1 LAQRYGAR
9 GNKSDLF
16 VILNTPIST
25 PMKPLHFLLGLL
37 LVVSVSASAK
47 AKPDTVKVGAYIISI
62 HDIDFHDKQ
71 YTARFWLWFVYKNP
85 RLNFAQQIDIPNAKD
100 IEISSES
107 LDTVNGVYWAQM
119 RVKCTMKENWRVH
132 DFPFDEQHLKI
143 VLEDEALDIGDLVF
157 VADTAES
164 RFDNVEALS
173 GWKVDSFKVSTGVAH
188 YNSSFGNPEVGNLK
202 QNFSKFT
209 IEMDIDR
216 KAVGLFLKIFLGMY
230 FAFMIA
236 LVSFLSDTNELEP
249 RFGLPVGGLFAA
261 VGNKYIID
269 SLLPESS
276 QFSLVDILHSL
287 TFLGI
292 FCILTVSAIAL
303 KLHNN
308 NKIDLAHRINKI
320 GAVIT
325 IVGYILA
332 NIYYIINA

>member
-1 LAQRYGAR
+1 MKMRLTAILLP
-9 GNKSDLF
+9 LF
-16 VILNTPIST
+16 ILFSIAAIA
-25 PMKPLHFLLGLL
+25 KEK
-37 LVVSVSASAK
+37 K
-47 AKPDTVKVGAYIISI
+47 AKSDTVKVGAYIISI
-62 HDIDFHDKQ
+62 HDINFHEKE
-71 YTARFWLWFVYKNP
+71 YTARFWLWFVYDNP
-85 RLNFAQQIDIPNAKD
+85 KYDFAKQIDITNAKD
-100 IEISSES
+100 IEISSTS
-107 LDTVNGVYWAQM
+107 IDTVNGKFWAQM

-132 DFPFDEQHLKI
+132 DFPFDTQHLR
-143 VLEDEALDIGDLVF
+143 VVMEDEALDIDQLVF
-157 VADTAES
+157 VADTASS

-173 GWKVDSFKVSTGVAH
+173 GWKVDDFKVQTSIAT
-188 YNSSFGNPEVGNLK
+188 YNTSFGNPEPGYDK
-202 QNFSKFT
+202 QKFSVFS
-209 IEMDIDR
+209 IDMDIER
-216 KAVGLFLKIFLGMY
+216 EAKGLFLKIFLGMY

-308 NKIDLAHRINKI
+308 DKVDLAHRINRI
-320 GAVIT
+320 GAIVV
-325 IVGYILA
+325 IVGYIIA
-332 NIYYIINA
+332 NVYYIINS

>member
-1 LAQRYGAR
+1 MKMRLTAILLP
-9 GNKSDLF
+9 LF
-16 VILNTPIST
+16 ILFSIAAIA
-25 PMKPLHFLLGLL
+25 KEK
-37 LVVSVSASAK
+37 K
-47 AKPDTVKVGAYIISI
+47 AKSDTVKVGAYIISI
-62 HDIDFHDKQ
+62 HDINFHEKE
-71 YTARFWLWFVYKNP
+71 YTARFWLWFVYDNP
-85 RLNFAQQIDIPNAKD
+85 KYDFAKQIDITNAKD
-100 IEISSES
+100 IEISSTS
-107 LDTVNGVYWAQM
+107 IDTVNGKFWAQM

-132 DFPFDEQHLKI
+132 DFPFDTQHLR
-143 VLEDEALDIGDLVF
+143 VVMEDEALDIDQLVF
-157 VADTAES
+157 VADTASS

-173 GWKVDSFKVSTGVAH
+173 GWKVDDFKVQTSIAT
-188 YNSSFGNPEVGNLK
+188 YNTSFGNPEPGYDK
-202 QNFSKFT
+202 QKFSVFS
-209 IEMDIDR
+209 IDMDIER
-216 KAVGLFLKIFLGMY
+216 EAKGLFLKIFLGMY

-308 NKIDLAHRINKI
+308 DKVDLAHRINRI
-320 GAVIT
+320 GAIVV
-325 IVGYILA
+325 IVGYIIA
-332 NIYYIINA
+332 NAYYIINS